1 MNSTDF
7 YYYYDTSVRSAALA
21 WYSKIF
27 MLILLFYSMFYY
39 ACRQVRNRNSEEDD
53 RQEPLLSLPDTI
65 ATKSETCTI
74 CIDDFEEGERV
85 IELPCKHAFHPKCI
99 TPWLKKSSE
108 CPNCKTKI
116 TARAVGP

>member
-27 MLILLFYSMFYY
+27 MLVLLFYAIFHY
-39 ACRQVRNRNSEEDD
+39 ACNQRRNQESGTDH
-53 RQEPLLSLPDTI
+53 QEPLLPLPDTI

-116 TARAVGP
+116 TARAVDP